1 MTTPELILKT
11 AADLI
16 SGPRAQAHGDYRKL
30 HQRVAELWSAFLKRK
45 VTPEQVALCLALV
58 KVARDE
64 VGNYN
69 IDDGIDATAYTAL
82 WAALSNGSRP
92 QDQEP
97 ERNDAAS
104 NMNPTRNQYFTTLC
118 NWETE
123 E

>member
-1 MTTPELILKT
+1 MTKPELILNT
-11 AADLI
+11 AAELI
-16 SGPRAQAHGDYRKL
+16 SGPRAEAHGDYRKL
-30 HQRVAELWSAFLKRK
+30 HQRVSQFWSAYLQKE

-69 IDDGIDATAYTAL
+69 IDDGIDAVAYVSL

-92 QDQEP
+92 QDQEKKDIITNKD
-97 ERNDAAS
+97 E
-104 NMNPTRNQYFTTLC
+104 QFFTEVC
-118 NWETE
+118 NWEE